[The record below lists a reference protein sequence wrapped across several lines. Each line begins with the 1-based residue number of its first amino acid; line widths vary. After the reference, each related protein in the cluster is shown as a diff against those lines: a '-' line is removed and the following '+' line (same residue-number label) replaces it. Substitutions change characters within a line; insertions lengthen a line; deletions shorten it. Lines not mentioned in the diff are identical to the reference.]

1 MSVKCTIAQ
10 YEIIIRAETRPVGS
24 IEGYTRA
31 IEFVLEGCDFL
42 LSLYTVEVSVV
53 FLIGSRNEGRCS
65 IEHRHVTPFKDTE
78 RLRRILVR
86 GWL

>member
-1 MSVKCTIAQ
+1 VSVKCTIAQ
-10 YEIIIRAETRPVGS
+10 YEIIIRTETRAVGS

-42 LSLYTVEVSVV
+42 LSLYAVEVRVV
-53 FLIGSRNEGRCS
+53 FLIGTRNEGRRS
-65 IEHRHVTPFKDTE
+65 IEHRHVTSFKDTE
-78 RLRRILVR
+78 RLRRVLVG